1 MLQVWHA
8 LQQLM
13 KIELGK
19 ISDLILA
26 AMAFLW
32 SLSVPVLWPVDVAPL
47 PADVPLLLGPFVL
60 LCCCLQKMQMRH
72 KFPIRF
78 NLVQLDKSCVQLA

>member
-1 MLQVWHA
+1 MLQAW
-8 LQQLM
+8 QQITKTKLR
-13 KIELGK
+13 K

-47 PADVPLLLGPFVL
+47 PADVPLLLGPFEL
-60 LCCCLQKMQMRH
+60 LCCCLQKMEMTR
-72 KFPIRF
+72 KFLLKF
-78 NLVQLDKSCVQLA
+78 SLVQLDKLCVQSA